1 MIGEAIMSLHAF
13 KHSNFLHLI
22 ALTALLL
29 LMPVVLSAQEKIVFQ
44 SQRGSDTE
52 IYVMNPDGTS
62 QLPLTSS
69 PYFDG
74 EPALSPGGDK
84 IAFSSYRDGNS
95 EIYIMNTNGAGQ
107 TNLTNN
113 PAFDGHP
120 SFSPDG
126 DRIVFASMRNNHFGI
141 WVMNIDGSNPMELVE
156 AFGGTDPSFSPDG
169 TRIVFCGLGG
179 GAATSEIWVMDANGL
194 NRKNLSQDDNA
205 EDLDP
210 SFSPDGTQI
219 VFTKKIH
226 GVAFGEVMVM
236 SADGTS
242 LRNLT
247 NNSLDDYSPSF
258 SPSGSFIT
266 FTSTRDGNAEVYVMN
281 ADGTNPI
288 NMSRNPSI
296 DERPVWGLVPNSPP
310 VLNNISVW
318 SAINEG
324 QTATLSGEIVDL
336 DATDSFTLDV
346 SWGDGQSQSVNYPY
360 ATAFV
365 LTHVYADDPPAGA
378 PTDDYTITLTVND
391 HHSGI
396 DSRSTSVTVNN
407 VNPIIYDTTVSASP
421 VAPGTPVSLLLNYT
435 DPGYHG
441 SPSDED
447 LRAFINWGD
456 GQAVVV
462 ATGRPESVHLTHQ
475 YSAIGNYSIRIEV
488 TDNDGGLSV
497 EIRDVVVLG
506 PPATPANFRV
516 QSVGADSIQLAWTD
530 ASNNEDGF
538 AIERCVNKNCTNF
551 VEVARVG
558 ANVTAYLDSNLLS
571 NTQYSYRMRSFNG
584 VGLSAY
590 TPVVSAKT
598 LRR

>member
-1 MIGEAIMSLHAF
+1 
-13 KHSNFLHLI
+13 
-22 ALTALLL
+22 
-29 LMPVVLSAQEKIVFQ
+29 
-44 SQRGSDTE
+44 
-52 IYVMNPDGTS
+52 
-62 QLPLTSS
+62 
-69 PYFDG
+69 
-74 EPALSPGGDK
+74 
-84 IAFSSYRDGNS
+84 
-95 EIYIMNTNGAGQ
+95 
-107 TNLTNN
+107 
-113 PAFDGHP
+113 
-120 SFSPDG
+120 
-126 DRIVFASMRNNHFGI
+126 
-141 WVMNIDGSNPMELVE
+141 
-156 AFGGTDPSFSPDG
+156 
-169 TRIVFCGLGG
+169 
-179 GAATSEIWVMDANGL
+179 
-194 NRKNLSQDDNA
+194 
-205 EDLDP
+205 
-210 SFSPDGTQI
+210 
-219 VFTKKIH
+219 
-226 GVAFGEVMVM
+226 
-236 SADGTS
+236 
-242 LRNLT
+242 
-247 NNSLDDYSPSF
+247 
-258 SPSGSFIT
+258 
-266 FTSTRDGNAEVYVMN
+266 MN

-365 LTHVYADDPPAGA
+365 LTHVYADDLPAGA

-506 PPATPANFRV
+506 APATRANFRV

-538 AIERCVNKNCTNF
+538 AI
-551 VEVARVG
+551 
-558 ANVTAYLDSNLLS
+558 
-571 NTQYSYRMRSFNG
+571 
-584 VGLSAY
+584 
-590 TPVVSAKT
+590 
-598 LRR
+598 